1 MEDFELVGPN
11 GTDVN
16 NEFIKQYRDALRNQY
31 DASVSALKQQN
42 RNNQASIMSAANEK
56 GMMYSNFP
64 QRSKIQAE
72 TDYLKNMSK
81 LHSTYQTGLDK
92 LRGNAVNAYNQIKA
106 YEEAIADLDEL
117 SGGSGGTTG
126 TTGTPGTNPSTT
138 GDPSDTAGDPNNTTS
153 GGQNSYVGY
162 NMPSNSGNNAG
173 ITSKILGG
181 ITGST
186 IGGIAG
192 TILSP
197 YLGLWA
203 PVAGAGLGAVAGY
216 DSGDLFQ
223 GKVTG
228 RVGGNN

>member
-16 NEFIKQYRDALRNQY
+16 NEFLKQYRDALRNQY
-31 DASVSALKQQN
+31 DASVSSLKQQN

-92 LRGNAVNAYNQIKA
+92 LRSNAVNTYNQIKA

-117 SGGSGGTTG
+117 SGGTG
-126 TTGTPGTNPSTT
+126 GTPGTNPTT
-138 GDPSDTAGDPNNTTS
+138 DTS
-153 GGQNSYVGY
+153 GDDNKNGDFVG
-162 NMPSNSGNNAG
+162 SGSLIKG
-173 ITSKILGG
+173 ELQGVWQPT
-181 ITGST
+181 
-186 IGGIAG
+186 GIAG
-192 TILSP
+192 RL
-197 YLGLWA
+197 Y
-203 PVAGAGLGAVAGY
+203 GLGAWALG
-216 DSGDLFQ
+216 DSDPFT

-228 RVGGNN
+228 TVGESSKTSYQAPTNIGSSPYMAGGAASPGAAVWNLLHNS